1 MGLRKPR
8 TKLGAW
14 SWEQS
19 AKEILAHVR
28 GDVKL
33 PTRRI
38 VIPDEIGVK
47 RNPNKGFRM
56 PCPDSPDLTQ

>member
-8 TKLGAW
+8 TKFGL
-14 SWEQS
+14 ELEES

-28 GDVKL
+28 GYVKL

-56 PCPDSPDLTQ
+56 PRPGSPGFTQ